1 MPPVPRT
8 GVGKHRAPE
17 GALRPSPD
25 GLPRLDGWLRAEVAL
40 RGGEKTAPAH
50 FSHRPPLRP
59 RRNVN
64 VPFSH
69 PTGGKAQWDGRKV
82 RSRDKGTFTS
92 STDVDDRRG
101 LPGALRT
108 PLESIILVRDA
119 LSGRIALET
128 RWRARA
134 RVLFLILLGAF
145 VATSSLRWSAR
156 RLMGTGLGRAEAR
169 RAGADRGGGAGPVPA
184 STRGR
189 LPEAP
194 SLFGAPLFTSH
205 SSGAPASPAPTSGPW
220 RARRRPPDPC
230 GARAAARRRQGGPDI
245 LRPTAL

>member
-69 PTGGKAQWDGRKV
+69 PTGGRAQKDGRKV
-82 RSRDKGTFTS
+82 RPRDEGTLTFRARRPSGPARGWWDHPDGWSRRCWSCPVFAAVPPGRGSVLEVRGRHFFCRAALL
-92 STDVDDRRG
+92 RRG
-101 LPGALRT
+101 VHPG
-108 PLESIILVRDA
+108 VR
-119 LSGRIALET
+119 
-128 RWRARA
+128 
-134 RVLFLILLGAF
+134 
-145 VATSSLRWSAR
+145 
-156 RLMGTGLGRAEAR
+156 
-169 RAGADRGGGAGPVPA
+169 
-184 STRGR
+184 
-189 LPEAP
+189 
-194 SLFGAPLFTSH
+194 
-205 SSGAPASPAPTSGPW
+205 SSGAVGGRSGGGLHTGEADPADTSAGFPHDS
-220 RARRRPPDPC
+220 AVFEC
-230 GARAAARRRQGGPDI
+230 S
-245 LRPTAL
+245 